1 VAVLTRHAGPV
12 VSDPVR
18 RLLRGWGRTAPSSGR
33 LAEVPG
39 TDREALAALVRS
51 LPRRGAIARGLG
63 RSYGDSAQNGGGVAI
78 RLASDD
84 APGEPAIVINHGEST
99 ITAAAGVSIDE
110 LLRASVPAGFF
121 VPVTPGTR
129 FVTIGGAIASDIH
142 GKNHHVDGTF
152 GRHVRQITMML
163 ADGSVVEIGPDRDPE
178 LFWATVGGMGLTG
191 IILRATFTVL
201 PIETSRCTVDTE
213 RASDLDDLMS
223 LMADDDAYRYSVAW
237 IDLMARGAALGRA
250 VLTRGDHSRIE
261 ELAPRQAAYPLQ
273 YRANHLGSVPPLIPP
288 KGFLNHATVAAF
300 NEFWFRKAPKR
311 RIGHVVSIPS
321 FFHPLDAVGHW
332 NRLYGRRGFL
342 QYQFVMP
349 FGEEAALRHVVE
361 RLADSGTTSFLAVL
375 KRFGEANEAPLSFPK
390 PGWTLALDVPG
401 GASGL
406 VGLLAELDDVVLG
419 AGGRHYLAKDAT
431 TTPEAIRRGY
441 PRLAEWQAIRDRVDP
456 HRRWAS
462 DQSRRLR
469 LTDHIATNLES
480 GVTAS

>member
-1 VAVLTRHAGPV
+1 MRE
-12 VSDPVR
+12 
-18 RLLRGWGRTAPSSGR
+18 LLPSLLHGWGRTAPSSGSI
-33 LAEVPG
+33 ANVPG
-39 TDREALAALVRS
+39 TDRAGLAEIVRALPA
-51 LPRRGAIARGLG
+51 RGGIARGLG
-63 RSYGDSAQNGGGVAI
+63 RSYGDSAQNGGGVA
-78 RLASDD
+78 LKLGADD
-84 APGEPAIVINHGEST
+84 SADEPAIVIDHTQGT
-99 ITAAAGVSIDE
+99 VTAAAGVSFDE
-110 LLRASVPAGFF
+110 LLRASVPAGYF

-163 ADGSVVEIGPDRDPE
+163 ADGSVVETGPGRDPD

-191 IILRATFTVL
+191 VILRATFAML

-213 RASDLDDLMS
+213 RAGDLDELMA
-223 LMADDDAYRYSVAW
+223 LMADDDSYRYSVAW
-237 IDLMARGAALGRA
+237 IDLMARGSSLGRS
-250 VLTRGDHSRIE
+250 VLTRGDHARVE
-261 ELAPRQAAYPLQ
+261 ELAPRQAAFPLH
-273 YRANHLGSVPPLIPP
+273 YRASHLGSVPPLIPP
-288 KGFLNHATVAAF
+288 KGLLNHATVAAF

-311 RIGHVVSIPS
+311 RIGQIVSIPN

-349 FGEEAALRHVVE
+349 FGQEAALRHVVE

-375 KRFGEANEAPLSFPK
+375 KRFGEANQAPLSFPK

-401 GASGL
+401 AASGL
-406 VGLLAELDDVVLG
+406 VELLAELDDVVLD
-419 AGGRHYLAKDAT
+419 AGGRHYLAKDAA

-456 HRRWAS
+456 HHRWAS

-469 LTDHIATNLES
+469 LTDRIATTLES